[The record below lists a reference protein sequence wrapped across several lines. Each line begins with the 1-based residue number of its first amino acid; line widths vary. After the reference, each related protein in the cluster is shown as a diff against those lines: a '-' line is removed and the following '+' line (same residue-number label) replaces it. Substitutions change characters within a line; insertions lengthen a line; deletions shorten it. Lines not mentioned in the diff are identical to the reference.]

1 VVLRGL
7 KQWLK
12 FNNNGFKELV
22 GSSIVN
28 IKKVG
33 NVILA
38 VKDLDKSIQF
48 YNEII
53 GLPIKNQRRSW
64 VDLGTSG
71 ALLSLHPASLTAQH
85 SGSSIENGI
94 TLGFLVGDVKSAV
107 EELKEKGV
115 KIHRDI
121 IDKDAGRNAV
131 IVDPDDYLISL
142 FEPIF
147 DDKEQQTGGYHGFT
161 PA

>member
-1 VVLRGL
+1 M
-7 KQWLK
+7 
-12 FNNNGFKELV
+12 
-22 GSSIVN
+22 N

-38 VKDLDKSIQF
+38 VKDLDKSLAF
-48 YNEII
+48 YHEII
-53 GLPIKNQRRSW
+53 GLPIKRQRRSW

-85 SGSSIENGI
+85 IGSSIENGI
-94 TLGFLVGDVKSAV
+94 TIGFLVGDVTSAV
-107 EELKEKGV
+107 EELKSKGV
-115 KIHRDI
+115 KIYRDVI
-121 IDKDAGRNAV
+121 ERDAGKNAV
-131 IVDPDDYLISL
+131 VLDPDDYLISL

-147 DDKEQQTGGYHGFT
+147 DDKDQQTGGYHGFT

>member
-1 VVLRGL
+1 M
-7 KQWLK
+7 
-12 FNNNGFKELV
+12 
-22 GSSIVN
+22 N

-38 VKDLDKSIQF
+38 VTDIDKSLEF
-48 YNEII
+48 YHEII

-85 SGSSIENGI
+85 IGSSIENGI
-94 TLGFLVGDVKSAV
+94 TIGFIVGDVKSAI
-107 EELKEKGV
+107 EELRAKGV
-115 KIHRDI
+115 RIHRDI
-121 IDKDAGRNAV
+121 VKKDAGINAV
-131 IVDPDDYLISL
+131 VLDPDDYLISL
-142 FEPIF
+142 FEPVF
-147 DDKEQQTGGYHGFT
+147 EDKTEQTSGYQGFT

>member
-1 VVLRGL
+1 M
-7 KQWLK
+7 
-12 FNNNGFKELV
+12 
-22 GSSIVN
+22 N

-38 VKDLDKSIQF
+38 VKDIDKSVQF

-85 SGSSIENGI
+85 IGSSIENGI
-94 TLGFLVGDVKSAV
+94 TIGFLVGDVKSAV
-107 EELKEKGV
+107 EELREKDV
-115 KIHRDI
+115 TIYRDI
-121 IDKDAGRNAV
+121 VDKDAGKNAV
-131 IVDPDDYLISL
+131 ILDPDEYLISL
-142 FEPIF
+142 FEPSF
-147 DDKEQQTGGYHGFT
+147 NDKAQQTGGYQGFT

>member
-1 VVLRGL
+1 M
-7 KQWLK
+7 
-12 FNNNGFKELV
+12 
-22 GSSIVN
+22 N

-53 GLPIKNQRRSW
+53 GLPIKEQRRTW

-85 SGSSIENGI
+85 IGSSIENGI
-94 TLGFLVGDVKSAV
+94 SIGFLVGDLKYAL
-107 EELKEKGV
+107 EEMKTKNV
-115 KIHRDI
+115 TVYRDI
-121 IDKDAGRNAV
+121 VEKDAGKNA
-131 IVDPDDYLISL
+131 IILDPDQYMISL
-142 FEPIF
+142 FEPIYE
-147 DDKEQQTGGYHGFT
+147 DKDQQTSGYQGFT

>member
-1 VVLRGL
+1 
-7 KQWLK
+7 
-12 FNNNGFKELV
+12 
-22 GSSIVN
+22 VN

-38 VKDLDKSIQF
+38 VKDIDTSIKF
-48 YNEII
+48 YHEII

-71 ALLSLHPASLTAQH
+71 ALLSLHPASLTEQH
-85 SGSSIENGI
+85 VGSSIENGI
-94 TLGFLVGDVKSAV
+94 TIGFLVGDVKSAV
-107 EELKEKGV
+107 EELREKGV
-115 KIHRDI
+115 TIHREI
-121 IDKDAGRNAV
+121 VEKDAGRNAV
-131 IVDPDDYLISL
+131 ILDPDEYLISL

-147 DDKEQQTGGYHGFT
+147 DDKAQQTGGYQGFT

>member
-1 VVLRGL
+1 MNV
-7 KQWLK
+7 
-12 FNNNGFKELV
+12 
-22 GSSIVN
+22 
-28 IKKVG
+28 KKVG

-71 ALLSLHPASLTAQH
+71 SLLSLHPASLTAQH

-94 TLGFLVGDVKSAV
+94 TIGFLVGDVKSAV
-107 EELKEKGV
+107 EELRGKGV
-115 KIHRDI
+115 TIYRDI
-121 IDKDAGRNAV
+121 VEKDAGKNAV
-131 IVDPDDYLISL
+131 IVDPDEYLISL
-142 FEPIF
+142 FEPSF
-147 DDKEQQTGGYHGFT
+147 EDKDQQTWRIPRIHTSLDYLFYQRDNFLHVFFFSIY
-161 PA
+161 

>member
-1 VVLRGL
+1 M
-7 KQWLK
+7 
-12 FNNNGFKELV
+12 
-22 GSSIVN
+22 
-28 IKKVG
+28 
-33 NVILA
+33 
-38 VKDLDKSIQF
+38 
-48 YNEII
+48 
-53 GLPIKNQRRSW
+53 
-64 VDLGTSG
+64 
-71 ALLSLHPASLTAQH
+71 SLHPASLTAQH

>member
-1 VVLRGL
+1 M
-7 KQWLK
+7 WK
-12 FNNNGFKELV
+12 FNDKEFNILWSKV
-22 GSSIVN
+22 LVN

-38 VKDLDKSIQF
+38 VKDLDKSLKF
-48 YNEII
+48 YHEII
-53 GLPIKNQRRSW
+53 GLPIKMQRRSW
-64 VDLGTSG
+64 IDLGTSG

-85 SGSSIENGI
+85 LGSSIENGI
-94 TLGFLVGDVKSAV
+94 TIGFLVGDVASAV
-107 EELKEKGV
+107 EELKSKGV

-121 IDKDAGRNAV
+121 VNKDAGKNAV
-131 IVDPDDYLISL
+131 ILDPDDYLISL

-147 DDKEQQTGGYHGFT
+147 EDKAEQTSGYHGFT